1 MLAARVGRSVAFM
14 RVVLITGT
22 STGIG
27 RACAARLAGEDWTV
41 FAGVRRS
48 EDADQLKAEL
58 SGDVRPVM
66 LDVCDRDQMREVIAH
81 ITADLG
87 ETGLDGLVNNAGV
100 GVGAPVEYS
109 SEQDWR
115 WVFDVNLFSIVA
127 LTQAA
132 TPLLRRARG
141 RVVHIG
147 SIGGRLST
155 PGLAAYSASKHA
167 LEALAEA
174 QRHELRRAATGIKVS
189 LVEPGEVKTAIGDMG
204 DATVD
209 ELERTLDDD
218 GRARYGWL
226 INQSRGFIDE
236 GRHRGVD
243 ADKVAQA
250 VEHGLTARRPKARY
264 LVGPDAKAYGH
275 VLTRLPDR
283 LRDTLTDLGSRRW
296 ERRGRKARRT
306 GHAHRTTDQ

>member
-1 MLAARVGRSVAFM
+1 MPA
-14 RVVLITGT
+14 VLITGT

-27 RACAARLAGEDWTV
+27 RACAARLAGESWTV

-48 EDADQLKAEL
+48 EDADRLKAEL
-58 SGDVRPVM
+58 SGDVRSVM
-66 LDVCDRDQMREVIAH
+66 LDVCDRDQMRGVIER

-87 ETGLDGLVNNAGV
+87 TRGLEGLVNNAGV
-100 GVGAPVEYS
+100 GGGAPVEYS

-115 WVFDVNLFSIVA
+115 WVFDVNLFSVVA
-127 LTQAA
+127 LTLAA

-141 RVVHIG
+141 RIVHIG

-174 QRHELRRAATGIKVS
+174 QRHELRRAGTGISVS
-189 LVEPGEVKTAIGDMG
+189 LVEPGEVKTAIWEKGDS
-204 DATVD
+204 TVD
-209 ELERTLDDD
+209 DLERTLDDD
-218 GRARYGWL
+218 GRERYRWL

-243 ADKVAQA
+243 ADRVARA
-250 VEHGLTARRPKARY
+250 VEHALTARRPKARY
-264 LVGPDAKAYGH
+264 LVGPDAKVYGH

-296 ERRGRKARRT
+296 ERRGRKVRAPDT
-306 GHAHRTTDQ
+306 

>member
-1 MLAARVGRSVAFM
+1 MPARGGSVTFM
-14 RVVLITGT
+14 RGVLITGT

-27 RACAARLAGEDWTV
+27 RACAARLAGDGWTV
-41 FAGVRRS
+41 FGGVRRS
-48 EDADQLKAEL
+48 EDAHRLKADL
-58 SGDVRPVM
+58 SGDVRPVI
-66 LDVCDRDQMREVIAH
+66 LDVCERDQMRDVIEQ
-81 ITADLG
+81 ITAELG
-87 ETGLDGLVNNAGV
+87 ATGLDGLVNNAGV
-100 GVGAPVEYS
+100 GSGAPVEYA

-115 WVFDVNLFSIVA
+115 WVFDVNLFSVVA

-174 QRHELRRAATGIKVS
+174 QRHELRRADTGIKVS
-189 LVEPGEVKTAIGDMG
+189 LVEPGEVKTAIWEKG

-218 GRARYGWL
+218 GRTRYRWL
-226 INQSRGFIDE
+226 IHQSRGFIDE
-236 GRHRGVD
+236 GRNRGVD
-243 ADKVAQA
+243 PDKVADA
-250 VEHGLTARRPKARY
+250 VEHALTARRPKARY
-264 LVGPDAKAYGH
+264 LVGADAKAYGH

-296 ERRGRKARRT
+296 ERRGRKVSGADLSRRRA
-306 GHAHRTTDQ
+306 G

>member
-1 MLAARVGRSVAFM
+1 
-14 RVVLITGT
+14 
-22 STGIG
+22 
-27 RACAARLAGEDWTV
+27 
-41 FAGVRRS
+41 
-48 EDADQLKAEL
+48 
-58 SGDVRPVM
+58 M
-66 LDVCDRDQMREVIAH
+66 LDVCDRDQMREVIER
-81 ITADLG
+81 ITADLRVA
-87 ETGLDGLVNNAGV
+87 GLDGLVNNAGV
-100 GVGAPVEYS
+100 GVGAPVEYL

-115 WVFDVNLFSIVA
+115 WVFDVNLFSVVA
-127 LTQAA
+127 LTQGA
-132 TPLLRRARG
+132 TPLLRRAHG

-174 QRHELRRAATGIKVS
+174 QRHEFRRAATGIKVS
-189 LVEPGEVKTAIGDMG
+189 LVEPGEVKTAIWEKSDT
-204 DATVD
+204 TVD

-243 ADKVAQA
+243 PDKVAQA
-250 VEHGLTARRPKARY
+250 VEHALTARRPKARY

-296 ERRGRKARRT
+296 ERLGRKARPP
-306 GHAHRTTDQ
+306 DM